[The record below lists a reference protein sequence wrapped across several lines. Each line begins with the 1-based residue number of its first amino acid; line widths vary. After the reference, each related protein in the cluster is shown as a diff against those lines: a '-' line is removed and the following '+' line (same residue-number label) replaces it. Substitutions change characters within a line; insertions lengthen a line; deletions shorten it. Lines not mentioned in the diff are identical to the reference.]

1 MRKRLRGYA
10 IRPVQLG
17 WLALVVVIAIGW
29 TVAFLRQW
37 SAFHTACH
45 PVASCNSYQLDVAS
59 ARILA
64 QHGITLSEF
73 AVMST
78 AVLALCWAVWT
89 GLAALIIW
97 RRPDDRGAVLAAY
110 GLVVGI
116 GGFVFGFT
124 PGYEYLSQLVGFPV
138 LLLTGLL
145 FPDGRFIPSWT
156 RRLAMVMLLLIVAT
170 SLPSPLPTLLS
181 AIPLLASPVIAIWAQ
196 VYRYRRVSSWEQRQ
210 QSKWAFMGI
219 LAGLLGFLVLAIPFI
234 VTPQIVGYG
243 SIYDG
248 IVNVSGTA
256 VVTSGIPIGIAIA
269 ILKSRLWD
277 IDRVI
282 NRALVYG
289 SLTVTLAA
297 LYIGS
302 VLALEPLFQLLGA
315 GGSNL
320 AIAISTLIAAALFS
334 PLRRYIQIG
343 IDRRFYRRKYD
354 ATRTLADFTARVRDE
369 VELAQVSRDV
379 TDIVK
384 EVLQPAHVSLW
395 LAGSQEGGKS

>member
-1 MRKRLRGYA
+1 
-10 IRPVQLG
+10 
-17 WLALVVVIAIGW
+17 
-29 TVAFLRQW
+29 
-37 SAFHTACH
+37 
-45 PVASCNSYQLDVAS
+45 
-59 ARILA
+59 
-64 QHGITLSEF
+64 
-73 AVMST
+73 
-78 AVLALCWAVWT
+78 
-89 GLAALIIW
+89 
-97 RRPDDRGAVLAAY
+97 
-110 GLVVGI
+110 
-116 GGFVFGFT
+116 
-124 PGYEYLSQLVGFPV
+124 
-138 LLLTGLL
+138 
-145 FPDGRFIPSWT
+145 
-156 RRLAMVMLLLIVAT
+156 
-170 SLPSPLPTLLS
+170 
-181 AIPLLASPVIAIWAQ
+181 LLASPVIAIWAQ